1 MSNKLGGTF
10 YLKKDGKI
18 IATNDS
24 EWSYS
29 LGKELREEKLGQA
42 GVLGFTT
49 KVQAPYCEGTVV
61 ITSDMDADDILGTE
75 NATVVLE
82 LPGKTFVLHGAFFA
96 SEGKLNTTGDLDA
109 KFVGMSAELIPE

>member
-29 LGKELREEKLGQA
+29 LGKEIREEKLGQS

-61 ITSDMDADDILGTE
+61 ITPDMDIDDILGTE
-75 NATVVLE
+75 SATVVLE
-82 LPGKTFVLHGAFFA
+82 LPGKTFILHGAFFA

-109 KFVGMSAELIPE
+109 KFIGMSAELIPE

>member
-1 MSNKLGGTF
+1 MKIGGTF

-29 LGKELREEKLGQA
+29 LGRELREEKLGQS

-61 ITSDMDADDILGTE
+61 LTPETDVESILNTE
-75 NATVVLE
+75 DSTVVLE
-82 LPGKTFVLHGAFFA
+82 LPGKTFILHSAFFA
-96 SEGKLNTTGDLDA
+96 SDGKINTSGDLEAKFIGKL
-109 KFVGMSAELIPE
+109 AEIIKD

>member
-1 MSNKLGGTF
+1 MTKIGGTF

-29 LGKELREEKLGQA
+29 LGKEVREEKLSQS
-42 GVLGFTT
+42 GVVGFTS

-61 ITSDMDADDILGTE
+61 LTPEVDLNDILDTE

-82 LPGKTFVLHGAFFA
+82 LPRKTFILHGAFFA
-96 SEGKLNTTGDLDA
+96 GEGKVNTNGDLEA
-109 KFVGMSAELIPE
+109 KFIGTTSELIND